1 MGVTRVLR
9 TLFERFVAKSVS
21 LRLCTLVLR
30 CYVTRVSPTVFRYQ
44 QYRFFFFS
52 REEARIHVHVTCPDG
67 EAKFW
72 LEPAVELALN
82 KGLRDGEV
90 RELIHIIQERHNEI
104 REHWHRHF
112 GH

>member
-1 MGVTRVLR
+1 MRLNRVLPEG
-9 TLFERFVAKSVS
+9 LGADLSGLDRF
-21 LRLCTLVLR
+21 
-30 CYVTRVSPTVFRYQ
+30 CYPFLVSPTVFRYH

-52 REEARIHVHVTCPDG
+52 REEPRIHVHVTSPNG

-72 LEPAVELALN
+72 LEPTIELAVN
-82 KGLRDGEV
+82 QGMRDPEIH
-90 RELIHIIQERHNEI
+90 ELLHLIQERHNEI